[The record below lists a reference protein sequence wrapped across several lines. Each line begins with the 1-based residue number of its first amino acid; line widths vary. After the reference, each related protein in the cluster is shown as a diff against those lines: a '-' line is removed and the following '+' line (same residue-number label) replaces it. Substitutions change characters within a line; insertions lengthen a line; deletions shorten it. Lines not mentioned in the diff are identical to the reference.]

1 MKLQE
6 ATPSVFHRS
15 GTSNATRKAFG
26 MAVSKKTFK
35 IMSSTIYKYK
45 IRAIIREISCNAI
58 DGHVAAGNTGNF
70 DVQLPT
76 ELDPRFIVRDYGTGL
91 TPDQI
96 ETVFQT
102 YFESTKTDSNDF
114 IGALGLGSK
123 SPFCYYT
130 ETFTVESVVDGI
142 KSGYSA
148 YMDNGEPFIEN
159 LYSCETEEPNGVSVI
174 VPVKVSDIPEWINEA
189 KRVYEPF
196 HGIRPNFVGVKLD
209 INYQPAPPTDGK
221 IMIVHNSNYWKGLY
235 ARMGNIVYP
244 IDQELFEGTLVNC
257 YVKSDK
263 TNIIDFPIG
272 SLDFQPSREELSMDH
287 KTRQTIL
294 DKITQLKGRFHDML
308 IKEYSEKK
316 TTREK
321 IAYFSKLPDSLQQ
334 YFCRTNE
341 FFING
346 QSPMDIRDTMIDKDW
361 IIKNSNRFH
370 GFWANS
376 WSASRCDYHAIGRGS
391 EYKHRN
397 ETQRRADLKK
407 LLDPSVQ
414 KKLYII
420 DMDIKNRFSAPLIG
434 YVTLDD
440 DIKGYIH
447 LVSAPHSEM
456 GIELLNDLI
465 TRGFYE
471 ESEIVRLK
479 ASEMTK
485 EIEKYDSMR
494 PKTEREPSEDP
505 DRVRPKS
512 ANVIRWTRDEDGCMI
527 QEPLYLSKADFL
539 ALEEEYAIRI
549 YGIDTGYPLKRP
561 DDSNYMDLDVA
572 GPAST
577 TVPSKYLDALGIK
590 SFLMLRNSV
599 WNWIGDSKLI
609 CLDDAL
615 YAVLVNSLK
624 RLKPNTISCVG
635 GTEYHSEIRRLDDK
649 FDVQL
654 TPLVKNRYNAV
665 DCRIVDLLFSYIQR
679 NGDRVPRDPKLA
691 PLAARYIQMK
701 EDMETRADEAYKTF
715 MKLNPLL
722 AAVMECVTDNYQA
735 QRTLTRDTKEDF
747 KKLIRWK

>member
-6 ATPSVFHRS
+6 TTPQVFHRS
-15 GTSNATRKAFG
+15 GTANAGRKAFG

-91 TPDQI
+91 TPEQI

-130 ETFTVESVVDGI
+130 ETFTVESVVDGV

-159 LYSCETEEPNGVSVI
+159 LYSCDTKEPNGVAVI

-221 IMIVHNSNYWKGLY
+221 IMITHKSKYWQGLY

-244 IDQELFEGTLVNC
+244 IDSELFAGSLVNC
-257 YVKSDK
+257 YVDWGK
-263 TNIIDFPIG
+263 TQIIDFPIG

-287 KTRQTIL
+287 KTRDTIL
-294 DKITQLKGRFHDML
+294 EKLGQLKGRFHEVLRKQYANQVTKRD
-308 IKEYSEKK
+308 
-316 TTREK
+316 K
-321 IAYFSKLPDSLQQ
+321 IAYFAKLPQNLQA
-334 YFCRTNE
+334 YFCRTDE
-341 FFING
+341 FFIDG
-346 QSPMDIRDTMIDKDW
+346 RSPMDVMDDVRKEQW
-361 IIKNSNRFH
+361 IIDHSAKYH
-370 GFWANS
+370 GFWANTY
-376 WSASRCDYHAIGRGS
+376 SAARCDYYAIGRGRD
-391 EYKHRN
+391 YRWQN
-397 ETQRRADLKK
+397 ETQRRANLKK
-407 LLDPSVQ
+407 LLDPSNQ

-420 DMDIKNRFSAPLIG
+420 DMDIKNRFSAPLVG
-434 YVTLDD
+434 YMQLNNAT
-440 DIKGYIH
+440 GNHIH
-447 LVSAPHSEM
+447 LVSAPYSEA
-456 GIELLNDLI
+456 GKELLDELI
-465 TRGFYE
+465 VHGLYD

-485 EIEKYDSMR
+485 EIEQYDSTR
-494 PKTEREPSEDP
+494 PKTEREPVDS
-505 DRVRPKS
+505 DRERPKS
-512 ANVIRWTRDEDGCMI
+512 PNAVRWMRDEDGDMK
-527 QEPLYLSKADFL
+527 QENLFLSKADFL
-539 ALEEEYAIRI
+539 ALEEEHAIRI
-549 YGIDTGYPLKRP
+549 YGISEGHPLKREN
-561 DDSNYMDLDVA
+561 DNSYLDLDISALGYSSVASNYLEV
-572 GPAST
+572 
-577 TVPSKYLDALGIK
+577 LGVN
-590 SFLMLRNSV
+590 SFLMLRNTV
-599 WNWIGDSKLI
+599 WNWIDQSKLI

-615 YAVLVNSLK
+615 RDVLANSLK
-624 RLKPNTISCVG
+624 RLKPNTLSCLVG
-635 GTEYHSEIRRLDDK
+635 REHETEVKRMYEY
-649 FDVQL
+649 FDVLL

-665 DCRIVDLLFSYIQR
+665 DCRIVDLLIRRVTR
-679 NGDRVPRDPKLA
+679 NGMGDVKDSKLA
-691 PLAARYIQMK
+691 PLVERYKKMRSDMK
-701 EDMETRADEAYKTF
+701 GRVDKAYESF
-715 MKLNPLL
+715 CELNPLL
-722 AAVMECVTDNYQA
+722 AAVVTCISHNYGSRGSLA
-735 QRTLTRDTKEDF
+735 GNTSAKDF
-747 KKLIRWK
+747 KRLVRWK